1 MVYNP
6 PVSKDGEGGEDPV
19 TVTIEP
25 VRMGDAYVEQA
36 KRAAGWITLLALG
49 WLFQRLMCDFGL
61 PPHCDLPSDA
71 LEVLTD
77 LLTLLVFGL
86 AQVRQNNAQT
96 RRLCS
101 IFVMGRPVLPTLL
114 SDSILCSLCFLACDA
129 HTF

>member
-6 PVSKDGEGGEDPV
+6 PVIKEGGDAEEPV

-36 KRAAGWITLLALG
+36 KRAAGWITVLLLG
-49 WLFQRLMCDFGL
+49 WLFQRLLCDFGL
-61 PPHCDLPSDA
+61 PPHCDVPKDA

-86 AQVRQNNAQT
+86 AQVRLLT
-96 RRLCS
+96 RVVVFPL
-101 IFVMGRPVLPTLL
+101 
-114 SDSILCSLCFLACDA
+114 
-129 HTF
+129 